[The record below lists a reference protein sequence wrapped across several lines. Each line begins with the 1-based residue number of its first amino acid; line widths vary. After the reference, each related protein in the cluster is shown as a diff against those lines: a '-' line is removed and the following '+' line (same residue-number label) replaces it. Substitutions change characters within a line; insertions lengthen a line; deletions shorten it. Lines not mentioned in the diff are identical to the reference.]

1 MPRRRSSEAGFTLM
15 ELMIV
20 VAIVGILA
28 AIAIPTFTAYV
39 QKSRTTEA
47 TTFLAEI
54 KQRQEAYRAEFNQ
67 YADVMNPQPST
78 IPRGGQQIGWD
89 PTQAEWQQLGAAAD
103 NAVRFQYDT
112 FAGLPSQAVSGGLA
126 GCGGG
131 AGTGVDNTEFWF
143 VAQAVGDLDG
153 DGVPVCFE
161 VTSHRGL
168 WVSHVAGWE

>member
-67 YADVMNPQPST
+67 YANVMTPHPAT
-78 IPRGGQQIGWD
+78 VPMGGEQIGWAS
-89 PTQAEWQQLGAAAD
+89 PNTWRQLGAAPD
-103 NAVRFQYDT
+103 TAVRFQYDT
-112 FAGLPSQAVSGGLA
+112 FADLPNQAVPSGLT
-126 GCGGG
+126 GCGNP
-131 AGTGVDNTEFWF
+131 GTGVDNTEFWF

-153 DGVPVCFE
+153 DGAQVCFE

-168 WVSHVAGWE
+168 WVSNAAGWE